1 MKWRP
6 SPQKTPNRGTC
17 QGKGMRATSD
27 LEGRAF
33 QGEGTAHVK
42 TQWYEEAC
50 IKFLKLVLKESPRDK
65 SRLHPLQKTS
75 LRYIYLWCWVKK
87 IPFIYKILWFF
98 YRNMMRFEKLHT
110 AFIFPL
116 KNSHS
121 MFKCL
126 QVPELSLC
134 CFSLITWTSIAL
146 GFRQTHNRLMACF
159 SFNLLKFWERAH
171 PEIYV
176 LMADELKC
184 HLQTQF
190 SEQPLETS
198 KWKVQLL

>member
-42 TQWYEEAC
+42 TQRYEEAC

-87 IPFIYKILWFF
+87 SHSYIKSCGFFIVTWWD
-98 YRNMMRFEKLHT
+98 
-110 AFIFPL
+110 L
-116 KNSHS
+116 KN
-121 MFKCL
+121 CTPL
-126 QVPELSLC
+126 L
-134 CFSLITWTSIAL
+134 FSLWKTLIQCLSACKCQSYRSAVFLWSHELQLHLAFGRHITDWWHAL
-146 GFRQTHNRLMACF
+146 ALTFSNSEKEHILKYTCWWPMNWNVTCRL
-159 SFNLLKFWERAH
+159 SSVNNL
-171 PEIYV
+171 
-176 LMADELKC
+176 
-184 HLQTQF
+184 
-190 SEQPLETS
+190 
-198 KWKVQLL
+198 